1 MAVVKQEPRSS
12 SPASESEESGSSRS
26 SSPVNVK
33 QEAEE
38 SSSGESESESGSDAS
53 SQSESGES
61 GSESE
66 SESESEEEAS
76 AKEEEKSE
84 EPTKKKSNVSFIEPQ
99 AFKPPSGF
107 KSAKKQSSSSNVS
120 SLLSNLRGKQ
130 VFHIT
135 APSFLPL
142 SKVKEISLAKV
153 MQGEPVLQHDGVKY
167 GIPADSISQGE
178 ADGKTLFLH
187 DSKTQKYH
195 STPASNIQS
204 YHVQE
209 LISIPES
216 NGPTSIAAQDYE
228 KPPRTQPKH
237 LKMRFRPVGSGEG
250 PAETIGTS
258 SESEGEDEKPTFK
271 VPKGSSEKEERK
283 RKHHHT
289 EGDSTQA
296 TAAPRKKSK
305 KHSSGDKID
314 VDEKSE
320 KKKSSKSKDEKK
332 RKKAEKA

>member
-1 MAVVKQEPRSS
+1 MGLRLTSVTWKR
-12 SPASESEESGSSRS
+12 
-26 SSPVNVK
+26 
-33 QEAEE
+33 
-38 SSSGESESESGSDAS
+38 
-53 SQSESGES
+53 
-61 GSESE
+61 
-66 SESESEEEAS
+66 
-76 AKEEEKSE
+76 
-84 EPTKKKSNVSFIEPQ
+84 SNVSFIEPQ
-99 AFKPPSGF
+99 TFKPPSGF

-153 MQGEPVLQHDGVKY
+153 MEGEPVLQHDGVNY
-167 GIPADSISQGE
+167 GIPADSISQSE
-178 ADGKTLFLH
+178 ADGKTIFLH
-187 DSKTQKYH
+187 DPKTQKYH
-195 STPASNIQS
+195 STPASNVQS

-209 LISIPES
+209 LINISES
-216 NGPTSIAAQDYE
+216 NGPSSIAAQDYE

-258 SESEGEDEKPTFK
+258 SESEGEDEKPAFK
-271 VPKGSSEKEERK
+271 VPRGPSEKEERK

-305 KHSSGDKID
+305 KHSSSDKMD

>member
-1 MAVVKQEPRSS
+1 M
-12 SPASESEESGSSRS
+12 
-26 SSPVNVK
+26 
-33 QEAEE
+33 
-38 SSSGESESESGSDAS
+38 
-53 SQSESGES
+53 
-61 GSESE
+61 
-66 SESESEEEAS
+66 
-76 AKEEEKSE
+76 
-84 EPTKKKSNVSFIEPQ
+84 
-99 AFKPPSGF
+99 GF

-120 SLLSNLRGKQ
+120 SILSNLRGKQ

-142 SKVKEISLAKV
+142 SKVKDISLAKV
-153 MQGEPVLQHDGVKY
+153 MQGEPVLKHDGVNY
-167 GIPADSISQGE
+167 GIPADSISQTE

-187 DSKTQKYH
+187 DPKTQKYH
-195 STPASNIQS
+195 GTPASNVQS

-209 LISIPES
+209 LISIPET

-228 KPPRTQPKH
+228 KPPRTQPKN
-237 LKMRFRPVGSGEG
+237 LKMRFRPVGSGDG
-250 PAETIGTS
+250 PAETLGS
-258 SESEGEDEKPTFK
+258 SESEGEDEKPEFK

-305 KHSSGDKID
+305 KHSSGDKMD
-314 VDEKSE
+314 VDEKTE

-332 RKKAEKA
+332 RKKTEKA